1 MYRAI
6 EKAIAPYYA
15 YVRPPY
21 LSRLGVST
29 GGDLELKQDGPPELP
44 KEVFEMLLCIGPY
57 LYRNALLLQKVPK
70 WEICYVSERFILS
83 FFLYY
88 W

>member
-70 WEICYVSERFILS
+70 SEICYVS
-83 FFLYY
+83 
-88 W
+88 

>member
-6 EKAIAPYYA
+6 EKAIAPYYV
-15 YVRPPY
+15 YVRPPF
-21 LSRLGVST
+21 LSRLGVSM

-57 LYRNALLLQKVPK
+57 LYRNALLLQKVLK
-70 WEICYVSERFILS
+70 CEICCVLERFILS
-83 FFLYY
+83 IFL
-88 W
+88 